1 MYMESNSFKELLI
14 DLYNI
19 YNPDKLSDIE
29 RIASQYNGR
38 EFDAVKTVYIKYN
51 FRQSPSYDANLGT
64 DKHVKNLIENYSQ
77 GNRILASDFINSE
90 KQNQEKKKIDEQNK
104 LAEEK
109 RKQELQKQREEE
121 EKRNKINEIQ
131 EKLNE
136 QEKTVNQKLKESNE
150 ELKKE
155 LDKIKEELDKGASE
169 FTNHQIIEIVER
181 KCPFDI
187 QLKFNFDP
195 SDNIIIPDLNNF
207 LYVSINQRVILKQ
220 KDGGIIGLEIVDIL
234 DDYITNSDQPVRE
247 IILEKK

>member
-1 MYMESNSFKELLI
+1 MESNRFKELLT

-29 RIASQYNGR
+29 RIVSQYNGR
-38 EFDAVKTVYIKYN
+38 EFDAIKTVYIKYN
-51 FRQSPSYDANLGT
+51 FRQSPSYDSNLGT
-64 DKHVKNLIENYSQ
+64 DKHVKSLIENYSQ
-77 GNRILASDFINSE
+77 GNRILALDFINNQ
-90 KQNQEKKKIDEQNK
+90 KQNQEKKRIEEQNK
-104 LAEEK
+104 LVQEK
-109 RKQELQKQREEE
+109 IKIELQKQIEEE
-121 EKRNKINEIQ
+121 EKKNKIKEIQ
-131 EKLNE
+131 EKINE
-136 QEKTVNQKLKESNE
+136 QEKVVNQKLKESNE

-155 LDKIKEELDKGASE
+155 LDKIKEELDKGVGE

-187 QLKFNFDP
+187 QLKFNFES
-195 SDNIIIPDLNNF
+195 SDNIIVPDLNNF

-234 DDYITNSDQPVRE
+234 DDYMTNPDQPVRE